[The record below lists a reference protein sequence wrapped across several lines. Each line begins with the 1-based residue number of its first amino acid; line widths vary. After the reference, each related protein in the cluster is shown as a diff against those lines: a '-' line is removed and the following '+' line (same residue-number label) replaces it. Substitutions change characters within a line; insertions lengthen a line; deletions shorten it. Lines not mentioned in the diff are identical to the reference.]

1 MFVVGIQLFCPLLCC
16 LPGFIFSNQHRSIME
31 THLADNLKFLRQN
44 RKQSQEALA
53 AILEVKRTT
62 YSAYEL
68 GKAEPNLTTLLKI
81 AEWAQ
86 LSSDYLISRALR
98 HTLPSTIAEWQGS
111 YRADVHGKNIR
122 ILTIREVDPELA
134 GPSFD
139 AVKTTASA
147 GYTAGYADQEFI
159 QALPT
164 FRMPFLRRRLNGRT
178 FQIKGDSMPPAPDGS
193 WVAGTH
199 LQDWTLIR
207 SGMPYIVVTREHG
220 IVFKLVENKLNEGGF
235 LRLSSTNAFYKP
247 FDVPSHEIVEV
258 WEFSF
263 YITEEFCPQ
272 DDPAQAINQ
281 AVRMLQIEV
290 ENLKSKA

>member
-1 MFVVGIQLFCPLLCC
+1 
-16 LPGFIFSNQHRSIME
+16 ME
-31 THLADNLKFLRQN
+31 TYLADNLKFLRQE

-53 AILEVKRTT
+53 TILEVKRTT

-68 GKAEPNLTTLLKI
+68 GKAEPSLVTLLKI

-86 LSSDYLISRALR
+86 LSADYLISRSLR
-98 HTLPSTIAEWQGS
+98 NTLPSTIAEWQGL
-111 YRADVHGKNIR
+111 YRADVRGKFIR
-122 ILTIREVDPELA
+122 ILSIRDEEPGLA
-134 GPSFD
+134 GPIFD
-139 AVKTTASA
+139 AVKSTASA
-147 GYTAGYADQEFI
+147 GYTAGYSDREFI

-193 WVAGTH
+193 WVAGTY
-199 LQDWTLIR
+199 LEDWNLIR
-207 SGMPYIVVTREHG
+207 NGMPYIVVTQENG
-220 IVFKLVENKLNEGGF
+220 IVFKLVENRIKEEGC

-247 FDVPSHEIVEV
+247 YTVPITEILEV

-263 YITEEFCPQ
+263 YITEEFYPQ
-272 DDPAQAINQ
+272 EDPAQAINQ

-290 ENLKSKA
+290 ENLKSNGSNT